1 MKNQQ
6 PDTHSQ
12 APLPFSANNALPSFS
27 PERVG
32 LLLHDLLTNR
42 TYRTAGVGLWLENLI
57 PVDGISLSDWEAPLP
72 QSSREKLRFAVQQV
86 QEGQTAFVEYE
97 YPFEQGIFSRL
108 QHYMAPLLS
117 PDGQIRTALG
127 FLIRPND
134 AEGGGS
140 EQHLSHKILN
150 SMIEAVI
157 VTDPQGII
165 QFWNPAAETLYG
177 YLAAEVIGK
186 PIYQVTVSE
195 HTQKEA
201 QIIMDLLRS
210 GRSWSGEFM
219 VKDRSGR
226 RFLAHVTDTPL
237 QDVHGTLTGIIGISH
252 DTSRKASLQENTL
265 FMADVMRQMHVP
277 IFVTDDNM
285 LVLEWSWSLE
295 QISGWREM
303 EMVNASIFEVIIADG
318 IEEFLEQVLRSK
330 SSRKIFEIKAL
341 LARKS
346 GNHLPV
352 ELSVSRVF
360 SKDFVPIGVLWSVR
374 VST

>member
-12 APLPFSANNALPSFS
+12 DSLPFGATHAIPAFS
-27 PERVG
+27 PERAG
-32 LLLHDLLTNR
+32 LLLHDLMSNR
-42 TYRTAGVGLWLENLI
+42 IYGTAGVGPWLENLI
-57 PVDGISLSDWEAPLP
+57 PVDGITLSDWEMPLP
-72 QSSREKLRFAVQQV
+72 ESSREKLRFAFRQV

-97 YPFEQGIFSRL
+97 YPIEQGKFYRL

-127 FLIRPND
+127 YLIRPSD
-134 AEGGGS
+134 TEGGGS
-140 EQHLSHKILN
+140 GQHLPHEILT

-157 VTDPQGII
+157 VTDPQGVI

-201 QIIMDLLRS
+201 QIIMSLLRS

-237 QDVHGTLTGIIGISH
+237 QDIHGNLTGIIGISH
-252 DTSRKASLQENTL
+252 DASRKASLQKNTL

-277 IFVTDDNM
+277 IFVTDDNTQ
-285 LVLEWSWSLE
+285 VLEWSWPLE

-303 EMVNASIFEVIIADG
+303 EIVNSSMFEVIIAEG
-318 IEEFLEQVLRSK
+318 IQEVLEQVLHTK
-330 SSRKIFEIKAL
+330 NSRKIFEIKAL

-352 ELSVSRVF
+352 ELSASRIF
-360 SKDFVPIGVLWSVR
+360 SKDFVPEGILWSVR
-374 VST
+374 VPN